1 MNLVE
6 LDRALRQ
13 LRLGGMAAALE
24 SRLLQAQ
31 TERMAPIDL
40 ISVLVS
46 DELRRRA
53 DRLLERRTK
62 QAHFRDSERTLDN
75 FDFDFNKK
83 MNRRL
88 IYELAAGHFITK
100 HEDVLFLG
108 APGTGKSHLAQAI
121 GHSAIQQGHR
131 VLYREAHAL
140 IEELA
145 DATLDGTRKET
156 IADLATVP
164 LLIIDD
170 LGMRKLP
177 PTAAEDLLEL
187 VMRRYER
194 ASTLFTSN
202 RPVED
207 WGKVLGDAA
216 AVAAMLDR
224 LLHHGHVLKCG
235 PRSWRTR
242 VGGENLPEARLAE

>member
-6 LDRALRQ
+6 LDHALRQ
-13 LRLGGMAAALE
+13 LRLGGMASVLE

-31 TERMAPIDL
+31 TEHMAPIDL
-40 ISVLVS
+40 LSVLVS

-62 QAHFRDSERTLDN
+62 TAAFREADKSLDT

-83 MNRRL
+83 MNRRI
-88 IYELAAGHFITK
+88 IYELAAGHFVAQ
-100 HEDVLFLG
+100 HEDALFLG
-108 APGTGKSHLAQAI
+108 PPGTGKSHLAQAI
-121 GHSAIQQGHR
+121 GRCAIQQGHR
-131 VLYREAHAL
+131 VRYCEAHIL
-140 IEELA
+140 IEEIA
-145 DATLDGTRKET
+145 DASIDGTRKQLMEE
-156 IADLATVP
+156 LATVP

-202 RPVED
+202 RPVDD

-235 PRSWRTR
+235 PRSWRTKI
-242 VGGENLPEARLAE
+242 GESLPADEATR